1 MRTLLHCF
9 MPFLPEFPQKLRAS
23 VSLPTSKS
31 ICARALVVQHLCL
44 QPVALMGLSDSDDTQ
59 AIKQGLDTVKEEGAL
74 PKVVDIGAAG
84 TAMRFLTALF
94 AATPHLEVFLTG
106 SERMQERPI
115 GALVEALR
123 QLGADIVYA
132 KNKGFPPLRIRGKQL
147 AGGTVSLPAD
157 ISSQYVSALL
167 MIAPTTLQGV
177 SLQLVGKVA
186 SAPYIKMTIEVMK
199 SFGMEARWEGEH
211 IGVEAGQHY
220 TRNCPYVVESDW
232 SAASYWYEIVALHH
246 DAQAKIVLKGLREN
260 SLQGDAVC
268 AQWFENLGVKTT
280 FIEEGAIL
288 EKVFAESDA
297 AHMAT
302 SNWSTN
308 SCSQKKANEPI
319 LSLDFTDAPD
329 LAQTFVVT
337 SALLSRAFRFKGLKS
352 LRIKETDRIAALCSE
367 LKKMGKQLI
376 CEGEGEL
383 YYTPTDDAPA
393 QSLIVIST
401 YDDHRMALAFAPAA
415 LRFPHLFIAHPE
427 VVAKSYPTFWTH
439 LSELTQA
446 AEEKLCSEKM
456 PTFE

>member
-1 MRTLLHCF
+1 

-31 ICARALVVQHLCL
+31 LCARALVVQHLC
-44 QPVALMGLSDSDDTQ
+44 QQHVALVGLSDCDDTQ
-59 AIKQGLDTVKEEGAL
+59 AIKQGLETVANGGTL
-74 PKVVDIGAAG
+74 PKVVDISAAG

-132 KNKGFPPLRIRGKQL
+132 KKEGFPPLRIRGKQL
-147 AGGTVSLPAD
+147 AGGKVALPAD

-199 SFGMEARWEGEH
+199 SFGVEARWEGDC
-211 IGVEAGQHY
+211 IVVEAGQHY
-220 TRNCPYVVESDW
+220 TRNSPYVVESDW

-246 DAQAKIVLKGLREN
+246 DAKAKIVLKGLREN

-268 AQWFENLGVKTT
+268 AQWFENLGIKTT

-288 EKVFAESDA
+288 EKVFSESDA
-297 AHMAT
+297 TRMAT

-308 SCSQKKANEPI
+308 SCSQKNANEPI
-319 LSLDFTDAPD
+319 LSLDFTGAPD

-337 SALLSRAFRFKGLKS
+337 SALLSRAFHFKGLES
-352 LRIKETDRIAALCSE
+352 LRIKETDRIAALVTE

-383 YYTPTDDAPA
+383 SYTPTCDAPA
-393 QSLIVIST
+393 QSSIVIST
-401 YDDHRMALAFAPAA
+401 YDDHRMAMAFAPAA
-415 LRFPHLFIAHPE
+415 LRFPHLSIAHPE

-439 LSELTQA
+439 LSELSQP

>member
-1 MRTLLHCF
+1 

-44 QPVALMGLSDSDDTQ
+44 QPVALVGLSDCDDTQ
-59 AIKQGLDTVKEEGAL
+59 AIKQGLETVKEEGAL

-132 KNKGFPPLRIRGKQL
+132 KNEGFPPLRIRGKQL
-147 AGGTVSLPAD
+147 AGGTISLPAD

-199 SFGMEARWEGEH
+199 SFGVEARWEGER

-246 DAQAKIVLKGLREN
+246 NAQAKILLKGLREN

-288 EKVFAESDA
+288 EKVFSESDA
-297 AHMAT
+297 ARMAT

-308 SCSQKKANEPI
+308 SCSQKEANEPI

-337 SALLSRAFRFKGLKS
+337 SALLSRAFSFKGLES
-352 LRIKETDRIAALCSE
+352 LRIKETDRIAALITE

-383 YYTPTDDAPA
+383 YYSPTDDAPA
-393 QSLIVIST
+393 QSSKVIST
-401 YDDHRMALAFAPAA
+401 YNDHRMALAFAPAA
-415 LRFPHLFIAHPE
+415 LRFPHLSIAHPE
-427 VVAKSYPTFWTH
+427 VVAKSYPTYWTH

>member
-1 MRTLLHCF
+1 
-9 MPFLPEFPQKLRAS
+9 MPFLPEFPKKLRAS

-44 QPVALMGLSDSDDTQ
+44 QPVALMGLSDCDDTQ
-59 AIKQGLDTVKEEGAL
+59 AIKQGLETVKEEGAL

-132 KNKGFPPLRIRGKQL
+132 KNEGFPPLRIRGKQL
-147 AGGTVSLPAD
+147 AGGTISLPAD

-186 SAPYIKMTIEVMK
+186 SAPYITMTIEVMK
-199 SFGMEARWEGEH
+199 SFGVEARWEGER

-220 TRNCPYVVESDW
+220 TRNYPYVVESDW

-337 SALLSRAFRFKGLKS
+337 SALLSRAFCFKGLKS
-352 LRIKETDRIAALCSE
+352 LRIKETDRIAALSSE

-376 CEGEGEL
+376 CKGEGEL

-393 QSLIVIST
+393 QSSIVIST

-415 LRFPHLFIAHPE
+415 LRFPHLSIAHPE

>member
-1 MRTLLHCF
+1 

-44 QPVALMGLSDSDDTQ
+44 QPVALVGLSDCDDTQ
-59 AIKQGLDTVKEEGAL
+59 AIKQGLETVKEEGAL

-106 SERMQERPI
+106 SQRMQERPI

-132 KNKGFPPLRIRGKQL
+132 KKEGFPPLHIRGKQL

-199 SFGMEARWEGEH
+199 SFGVEARWEGER

-246 DAQAKIVLKGLREN
+246 NAQAKILLKGLREN

-288 EKVFAESDA
+288 EKVFSESDA
-297 AHMAT
+297 ARMAT

-308 SCSQKKANEPI
+308 SCSQKEANEPI

-337 SALLSRAFRFKGLKS
+337 SALLSRAFSFKGLES
-352 LRIKETDRIAALCSE
+352 LRIKETDRIAALITE

-383 YYTPTDDAPA
+383 YYSPTDDAPA
-393 QSLIVIST
+393 QSSKVIST
-401 YDDHRMALAFAPAA
+401 YNDHRMALAFAPAA
-415 LRFPHLFIAHPE
+415 LRFPHLSIAHPE
-427 VVAKSYPTFWTH
+427 VVAKSYPTYWTH

>member
-1 MRTLLHCF
+1 
-9 MPFLPEFPQKLRAS
+9 MPFLPEFPKKLCSS

-44 QPVALMGLSDSDDTQ
+44 QPVALMGLSDCDDTQ
-59 AIKQGLDTVKEEGAL
+59 AIKQGLETVKEEGAL

-106 SERMQERPI
+106 SQRMQERPI

-123 QLGADIVYA
+123 QLGADIVYV
-132 KNKGFPPLRIRGKQL
+132 KKEGFPPLHIRGKQL

-199 SFGMEARWEGEH
+199 SFGVEARWEGQH

-220 TRNCPYVVESDW
+220 TRKCPYVVESDW

-246 DAQAKIVLKGLREN
+246 DAQAKILLKGLREN

-288 EKVFAESDA
+288 EKVFSESDA
-297 AHMAT
+297 ARIAT
-302 SNWSTN
+302 SNVSAKYY
-308 SCSQKKANEPI
+308 SQKEANEPM

-337 SALLSRAFRFKGLKS
+337 SALLSYAFRFKGLKS
-352 LRIKETDRIAALCSE
+352 LRIKETDRIAALSSE

-376 CEGEGEL
+376 CEGGGEL
-383 YYTPTDDAPA
+383 SYTPTDDAPA
-393 QSLIVIST
+393 QSSIVIST

-415 LRFPHLFIAHPE
+415 LRFPHLSIAHPE
-427 VVAKSYPTFWTH
+427 VVAKSYPTFRTH

>member
-1 MRTLLHCF
+1 

-44 QPVALMGLSDSDDTQ
+44 QPVALVGLSDCDDTQ
-59 AIKQGLDTVKEEGAL
+59 AIKQGLETVKEEGAL

-106 SERMQERPI
+106 SQRMQERPI

-132 KNKGFPPLRIRGKQL
+132 KKEGFPPLHIRGKQL

-186 SAPYIKMTIEVMK
+186 STPYIKMTIEVMK
-199 SFGMEARWEGEH
+199 SFGVEARWEGEH

-220 TRNCPYVVESDW
+220 TRNCPYIVESDW

-246 DAQAKIVLKGLREN
+246 NAQAKILLKGLREN

-288 EKVFAESDA
+288 EKVFSESDA
-297 AHMAT
+297 ARMAT

-308 SCSQKKANEPI
+308 SCSQKEANEPI

-337 SALLSRAFRFKGLKS
+337 SALLSRAFSFKGLES
-352 LRIKETDRIAALCSE
+352 LRIKETDRIAALITE

-383 YYTPTDDAPA
+383 YYSPTDDAPA
-393 QSLIVIST
+393 QSSKVIST
-401 YDDHRMALAFAPAA
+401 YNDHRMALAFAPAA
-415 LRFPHLFIAHPE
+415 LRFPHLSIAHPE
-427 VVAKSYPTFWTH
+427 VVAKSYPTYWTH

>member
-1 MRTLLHCF
+1 M
-9 MPFLPEFPQKLRAS
+9 
-23 VSLPTSKS
+23 
-31 ICARALVVQHLCL
+31 
-44 QPVALMGLSDSDDTQ
+44 
-59 AIKQGLDTVKEEGAL
+59 
-74 PKVVDIGAAG
+74 
-84 TAMRFLTALF
+84 
-94 AATPHLEVFLTG
+94 
-106 SERMQERPI
+106 
-115 GALVEALR
+115 
-123 QLGADIVYA
+123 
-132 KNKGFPPLRIRGKQL
+132 RIRGKQL
-147 AGGTVSLPAD
+147 AGGTISLPAD

-199 SFGMEARWEGEH
+199 SFGVETRWEGER

-246 DAQAKIVLKGLREN
+246 DAQAKILLKGLREN

-280 FIEEGAIL
+280 FTTEGAIL

-352 LRIKETDRIAALCSE
+352 LRIKETDRIAALITE
-367 LKKMGKQLI
+367 LKKTGKQLI

-393 QSLIVIST
+393 QSSIVIFT
-401 YDDHRMALAFAPAA
+401 YDDHRMAMAFAPAA
-415 LRFPHLFIAHPE
+415 LRFPHLSIAHPE

-439 LSELTQA
+439 LSELSQP

>member
-1 MRTLLHCF
+1 
-9 MPFLPEFPQKLRAS
+9 MPFLPEFPKKLRAS

-44 QPVALMGLSDSDDTQ
+44 QPVALVGLSDCDDTQ
-59 AIKQGLDTVKEEGAL
+59 AIKQGLETVKEEGAL

-132 KNKGFPPLRIRGKQL
+132 KNEGFPPLRIRGKQL
-147 AGGTVSLPAD
+147 VGGTISLPAD

-199 SFGMEARWEGEH
+199 SFGVEVRWDGER

-246 DAQAKIVLKGLREN
+246 DAQAKILLKGLREN

-288 EKVFAESDA
+288 ENVFSESDA
-297 AHMAT
+297 ARIAT
-302 SNWSTN
+302 SNVSAKYY
-308 SCSQKKANEPI
+308 SQKEANEPM

-337 SALLSRAFRFKGLKS
+337 SALLSYAFRFKGLKS
-352 LRIKETDRIAALCSE
+352 LRIKETDRIAALSSE

-383 YYTPTDDAPA
+383 SYTPTDDAPA
-393 QSLIVIST
+393 QSSIVIST

-415 LRFPHLFIAHPE
+415 LRFPHLSIVHPE

>member
-1 MRTLLHCF
+1 MRTLLLCF

-44 QPVALMGLSDSDDTQ
+44 QSVALMGLSDCDDTQ
-59 AIKQGLDTVKEEGAL
+59 AIKQGLETVKEEGAL

-106 SERMQERPI
+106 SQRMQERPI

-132 KNKGFPPLRIRGKQL
+132 KNEGFPPLRIRGKQL

-199 SFGMEARWEGEH
+199 SFGVEARWEGER

-246 DAQAKIVLKGLREN
+246 DAQAKILLKGLREN

-288 EKVFAESDA
+288 EKVFSESDVA
-297 AHMAT
+297 RITTCNVSAKYY
-302 SNWSTN
+302 
-308 SCSQKKANEPI
+308 SQKEANQPI
-319 LSLDFTDAPD
+319 FSLDFTDAPD

-352 LRIKETDRIAALCSE
+352 LRIKETDRIAALITE

-383 YYTPTDDAPA
+383 YYIPTDDAPA
-393 QSLIVIST
+393 QSSIVIST

-415 LRFPHLFIAHPE
+415 LRFPHLSIVHPE

>member
-1 MRTLLHCF
+1 
-9 MPFLPEFPQKLRAS
+9 
-23 VSLPTSKS
+23 
-31 ICARALVVQHLCL
+31 
-44 QPVALMGLSDSDDTQ
+44 
-59 AIKQGLDTVKEEGAL
+59 
-74 PKVVDIGAAG
+74 
-84 TAMRFLTALF
+84 
-94 AATPHLEVFLTG
+94 
-106 SERMQERPI
+106 
-115 GALVEALR
+115 
-123 QLGADIVYA
+123 
-132 KNKGFPPLRIRGKQL
+132 
-147 AGGTVSLPAD
+147 
-157 ISSQYVSALL
+157 
-167 MIAPTTLQGV
+167 
-177 SLQLVGKVA
+177 
-186 SAPYIKMTIEVMK
+186 MTIEVMK
-199 SFGMEARWEGEH
+199 SFGVEARWEGEH
-211 IGVEAGQHY
+211 IGVKAGQHY

-232 SAASYWYEIVALHH
+232 SAASYWYEIVALHR
-246 DAQAKIVLKGLREN
+246 DAQAKVWLKGLREN

-288 EKVFAESDA
+288 EKVFSESDA
-297 AHMAT
+297 TRIAT

-337 SALLSRAFRFKGLKS
+337 SALLSRAFRFKGLES
-352 LRIKETDRIAALCSE
+352 LRIKETDRIAALITE

-383 YYTPTDDAPA
+383 YYTPTDDAPS
-393 QSLIVIST
+393 QSSIVIST

-415 LRFPHLFIAHPE
+415 LRFPHLSIAHPK

-446 AEEKLCSEKM
+446 AEEKLCSEKI